1 MTPTVV
7 VTGASSGLGL
17 AASTKLSAAGYRV
30 VLGCRDHDRGANA
43 VGAIRTKVPDAD
55 LEVLEIDL
63 ASLASVRAAAER
75 LAGAGTRPY
84 ALVCNAGVQIVNGV
98 RTSVDGYELTFAVN
112 HLGHFLLTDL
122 LADRISDRGRILIV
136 SSGTHY
142 GPLRAF
148 GFPGPRWVPP
158 RLLADPA
165 SMAGSAREGRI
176 RYSTSKLANLY
187 ATYDLAGRL
196 SARKITVN
204 AFDPGVMPETG
215 LARDWPPALR
225 RLYGALAPALM
236 RWIPGVRTTD
246 EAADALAWLVTA
258 PELAGVTGAY
268 FAGRRRQLS
277 SKESYDQARAAEL
290 SAVSRELIEG

>member
-17 AASTKLSAAGYRV
+17 AASARLSAAGYRV
-30 VLGCRDHDRGANA
+30 VLGCRDGDRGAYA
-43 VGAIRTKVPDAD
+43 MASIRERVPDAD

-63 ASLASVRAAAER
+63 ASLASVRAAAEKLAAAGPR
-75 LAGAGTRPY
+75 LY
-84 ALVCNAGVQIVNGV
+84 SLVCNAGVQIVNGV
-98 RTSVDGYELTFAVN
+98 RTSADGYELTFAVN

-122 LADRISDRGRILIV
+122 LAGRIADRGRILIV

-148 GFPGPRWVPP
+148 GFPGPRWAPP
-158 RLLADPA
+158 RRLADPA
-165 SMAGSAREGRI
+165 AMNGSAREGRI

-187 ATYDLAGRL
+187 ATYDLADRL
-196 SARKITVN
+196 SVRKITVN
-204 AFDPGVMPETG
+204 AFDPGVMPGTG
-215 LARDWPPALR
+215 LARDWPATAR
-225 RLYGALAPALM
+225 RVYGALAPALT
-236 RWIPGVRTTD
+236 RWMPGVRTTE

-268 FAGRRRQLS
+268 FAGRRRQVS
-277 SKESYDQARAAEL
+277 SKESYDRARAAEL
-290 SAVSRELIEG
+290 SVVSRELINS